1 MDTILGTV
9 VALTVI
15 FIVVAVIWAII
26 KYILDGFGL
35 MEMAKTKN
43 EKYPWL
49 AWIPWAK
56 EYLRGKIAYDTDH
69 GAAIYLGVTIGVNVI
84 TSVISFVSG
93 YVSGLNDGASVLYI
107 IVSLFTLI
115 LIIGYSVFYYITQHR
130 IYNKFSKNATIM
142 TIFTVLTGGFLAPI
156 FNFAIRKN
164 NLEE

>member
-1 MDTILGTV
+1 METIIGTV
-9 VALTVI
+9 VVLTGI
-15 FIVVAVIWAII
+15 IIVFAMICAVI

-69 GAAIYLGVTIGVNVI
+69 GAAVYLGVTIGINVI
-84 TSVISFVSG
+84 TSIISFLSGFVSDF
-93 YVSGLNDGASVLYI
+93 NDGASVLFI
-107 IVSLFTLI
+107 IVSMFMAI
-115 LIIGYSVFYYITQHR
+115 LSIGYSVFYYITQHR
-130 IYNKFSKNATIM
+130 IYVKFSKNATIM
-142 TIFTVLTGGFLAPI
+142 TIFTILTGGFLAPI

>member
-9 VALTVI
+9 VVLAGI
-15 FIVVAVIWAII
+15 IVVFAIICAVI

-84 TSVISFVSG
+84 TSIISFVARL
-93 YVSGLNDGASVLYI
+93 VSGVNDGESILYI
-107 IVSLFTLI
+107 IVSMFIVI
-115 LIIGYSVFYYITQHR
+115 LSIGYSVFYYITQHR
-130 IYNKFSKNATIM
+130 IYNKYSKNATIM

>member
-1 MDTILGTV
+1 MDTIIGTV

-15 FIVVAVIWAII
+15 FIVVAVIWTVI

-84 TSVISFVSG
+84 TSIISFVARL
-93 YVSGLNDGASVLYI
+93 VSGVNDGESILYI
-107 IVSLFTLI
+107 IVSMFIVI
-115 LIIGYSVFYYITQHR
+115 LSIGYSVFYYITQHR
-130 IYNKFSKNATIM
+130 IYNKYSKNATIM

>member
-15 FIVVAVIWAII
+15 FIVVAVIWAVI

-93 YVSGLNDGASVLYI
+93 SVSSLNDGASVLYI